1 MSALSM
7 DNHVDTAIVL
17 RRLHDVNRRR
27 DLEQ

>member
-7 DNHVDTAIVL
+7 DNDVDTAIVL